1 MLCPKCSRCSPH
13 FAVDSGMI
21 LRRGSG
27 WYVRFI
33 FRCYD
38 SHVLI
43 ELLRKQLAL
52 DNSPI
57 PLYIDHD
64 AEPHEAASLGLS
76 KSDTKLSDREESNTD
91 WVVIGQN
98 LGSLVQPL
106 NIIKFINSD
115 EPMIAVK
122 LSYYPNTN
130 QTAIGFNF
138 SHIIGLSGQS
148 YVPVV
153 HTTDMVNVFPS
164 GWISRYE
171 I

>member
-1 MLCPKCSRCSPH
+1 
-13 FAVDSGMI
+13 MI

-27 WYVRFI
+27 RYAPFI

-43 ELLRKQLAL
+43 VLLHEQLAL

-57 PLYIDHD
+57 PLYIDYNS
-64 AEPHEAASLGLS
+64 EPHEAASLGLP
-76 KSDTKLSDREESNTD
+76 KSDTELNDGEESNPD
-91 WVVIGQN
+91 WAVLGQN

-106 NIIKFINSD
+106 NITKFINSD

-122 LSYYPNTN
+122 LSYYPGTN

-138 SHIIGLSGQS
+138 SHIIGLSG
-148 YVPVV
+148 
-153 HTTDMVNVFPS
+153 
-164 GWISRYE
+164 
-171 I
+171 